1 MRSYEM
7 ELIPKGDFL
16 KANPGLYHLAILP
29 NSTIWEKIEMASDE
43 VKMIYPKLVK
53 RDGKRAKIW

>member
-1 MRSYEM
+1 
-7 ELIPKGDFL
+7 
-16 KANPGLYHLAILP
+16 LAILP